1 MTTPPPSP
9 LHILLVEQDEAI
21 RELISTLLQAHG
33 HTVGTAHDGASALRQ
48 VAIQAPQAVF
58 TSLVF
63 SDMDGFALCR
73 RLRALPATSAS
84 LIVALTGYSE
94 SGIQERVAQAGFDSY
109 MLKPVSVLTL
119 LSSLESFGARH
130 AAAQDSGPP
139 DSLAA

>member
-1 MTTPPPSP
+1 MTTHSPSP

-33 HTVGTAHDGASALRQ
+33 HTVGMAHDGASALQQ
-48 VAIQAPQAVF
+48 VAIQTPHAVF
-58 TSLVF
+58 ASLVF
-63 SDMDGFALCR
+63 ADMDGFALCR

-109 MLKPVSVLTL
+109 LLKPVSVLTL
-119 LSSLESFGARH
+119 LSSLESFSARR
-130 AAAQDSGPP
+130 AAAQDSGQLI
-139 DSLAA
+139 SMAA